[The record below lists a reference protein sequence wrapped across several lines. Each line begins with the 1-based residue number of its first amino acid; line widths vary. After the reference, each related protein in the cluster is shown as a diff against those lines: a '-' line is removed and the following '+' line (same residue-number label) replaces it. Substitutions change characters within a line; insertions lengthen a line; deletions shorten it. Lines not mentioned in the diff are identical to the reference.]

1 MGVLVVFSWRPE
13 TPERHKKS
21 SKICIINF
29 SGYAFPKTMILQG
42 IRRPMSGDLKVKRGL
57 ERGKTKKRG
66 LLPPFLLLVL
76 TFLFFFEDAEG
87 FARGIWAKFFVRNR
101 SISFPLFYNDFPGC

>member
-42 IRRPMSGDLKVKRGL
+42 IRRPMSGDLKFGWVGFLEIINCSIIIVGQSLSAGYKKHARPANKR
-57 ERGKTKKRG
+57 
-66 LLPPFLLLVL
+66 PPTVAQQARRRC
-76 TFLFFFEDAEG
+76 AE
-87 FARGIWAKFFVRNR
+87 ALSRRHK
-101 SISFPLFYNDFPGC
+101 